1 MQKFQD
7 KGVYLTLRCIC
18 NHKHEHGFKL
28 SKLHFMC
35 ILERYIFSCQQE
47 DQYSAGQIV
56 QPSFSLSS
64 DSSLGSRTSF
74 NFIHCRKD
82 EEVNHVSIMDMW
94 KGKAL
99 LCVLK

>member
-1 MQKFQD
+1 M
-7 KGVYLTLRCIC
+7 
-18 NHKHEHGFKL
+18 
-28 SKLHFMC
+28 MC

-64 DSSLGSRTSF
+64 DSITVSLGSRTSF
-74 NFIHCRKD
+74 HFIHCKKD
-82 EEVNHVSIMDMW
+82 EEVNHISEMDMW

-99 LCVLK
+99 SCVLK